1 MPVCFR
7 RRDNNGIAGSQFY
20 QQGWIEMLWIVLL
33 ATLVAVALLLL
44 LCRKFR
50 KKIETEIAF

>member
-20 QQGWIEMLWIVLL
+20 QQGWIEMLWIVVL

-50 KKIETEIAF
+50 KKIKTEIAF